1 MRNIAGPEKHSL
13 SALWGGKAATF
24 LQPGGRAIPLTTDT
38 ILCYYP
44 GGRGKSSAGFVT
56 EYR

>member
-24 LQPGGRAIPLTTDT
+24 LQLGGRAIPLTTDT

-56 EYR
+56 E